1 MSNSVTIDTEIAKA
15 ILEAGWR
22 TGCACE
28 PSSLEFHKQFMPSW
42 LRERINKDTESV
54 WVPFV
59 SSQACDLV
67 SGRLSDEPHVEF
79 ILGKLTDLEN
89 SNIALRRSYRRLQLR
104 HPTRKFAEFSI
115 HDRWLIERTR
125 LIELSNSK
133 ELDLEWNVGIDL
145 SGWIGSRYARY
156 PLPNSLAERLQYN
169 TGKQR
174 DALKKL
180 TSVVD
185 EIRII
190 VTPPNAEL
198 KEGEN
203 YNIIFYVI
211 HSQPFDEKSNKNFD
225 TFKEWIQKQKGITAQ
240 IHLEPAATFSYSLF
254 KRTHRLDLDSITF
267 GYLKEPRGILPAA
280 D

>member
-1 MSNSVTIDTEIAKA
+1 MPPWVKERLNTDT
-15 ILEAGWR
+15 G
-22 TGCACE
+22 
-28 PSSLEFHKQFMPSW
+28 
-42 LRERINKDTESV
+42 SV

-67 SGRLSDEPHVEF
+67 NGRLSDEPHVEF
-79 ILGKLTDLEN
+79 ILGKLTEQEDPG
-89 SNIALRRSYRRLQLR
+89 IALRRSYRRLQLR

-125 LIELSNSK
+125 LIELSNTR
-133 ELDLEWNVGIDL
+133 ELDLEWDVGIDL
-145 SGWIGSRYARY
+145 SRWIGSRYARY

-180 TSVVD
+180 TGVVD

-190 VTPPNAEL
+190 VTPPDAEL
-198 KEGEN
+198 EESEN
-203 YNIIFYVI
+203 YNIIFFVI
-211 HSQPFDEKSNKNFD
+211 HSQPFDDKSNKSFD

-240 IHLEPAATFSYSLF
+240 VRLEPATTFPYSLF
-254 KRTHRLDLDSITF
+254 KKTHRLDLDSITF
-267 GYLKEPRGILPAA
+267 GYLEGPKGIPPAV